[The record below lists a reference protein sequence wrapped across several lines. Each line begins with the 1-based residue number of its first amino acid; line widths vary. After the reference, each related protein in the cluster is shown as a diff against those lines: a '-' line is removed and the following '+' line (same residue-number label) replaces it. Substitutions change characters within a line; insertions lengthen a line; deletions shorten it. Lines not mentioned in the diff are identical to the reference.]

1 MKKISVFFW
10 LLFIVSIS
18 AQTKWVIDPMHSNIG
33 FKISHMGI
41 SLVEGEFNDFSGT
54 ITSSK
59 DDFSDAQAE
68 LTIKTASIN
77 TDVPARD
84 NHLKS
89 PDFFDAQKYP
99 EIKFSSNKIERTF
112 GNNYIISGNLTMHG
126 VTKPISLEVTFVGQ
140 AYEEQMKVQKAGFL
154 VKGVLNRDEFGISYN
169 APMPN
174 GAPMIGREV
183 KLNISLETIKQ

>member
-33 FKISHMGI
+33 FQISHMGI
-41 SLVEGEFNDFSGT
+41 SLVEGEFNEFSGT

-68 LTIKTASIN
+68 ITIKTASIN

-84 NHLKS
+84 NHLRS
-89 PDFFDAQKYP
+89 PEFFDAEKYP
-99 EIKFSSNKIERTF
+99 EIKFESTKIERTF
-112 GNNYIISGNLTMHG
+112 GNNYSISGNLTMHG
-126 VTKPISLEVTFVGQ
+126 VTKPVTLNVTFLGQ
-140 AYEEQMKVQKAGFL
+140 AYESQMKVQKAGFI
-154 VKGVLNRDEFGISYN
+154 VKGVLNRDDFGINYN
-169 APMPN
+169 APMPS

-183 KLNISLETIKQ
+183 NLNITLELIKQ

>member
-10 LLFIVSIS
+10 LLFVVSIS

-41 SLVEGEFNDFSGT
+41 SLVEGEFNEFNGT

-59 DDFSDAQAE
+59 EDFSDAQAE
-68 LTIKTASIN
+68 LTIKTASVN
-77 TDVPARD
+77 TDVPNRD
-84 NHLKS
+84 NHLRS

-126 VTKPISLEVTFVGQ
+126 VTKPISLEVTFLGQ
-140 AYEEQMKVQKAGFL
+140 AYEEQMKVQKSGFL

-169 APMPN
+169 AQMPN
-174 GAPMIGREV
+174 GAPMIGRDV

>member
-18 AQTKWVIDPMHSNIG
+18 AKTKWVIDPMHSNIG
-33 FKISHMGI
+33 FQISHMGI
-41 SLVEGEFNDFSGT
+41 SLVEGEFNEFSGT

-77 TDVPARD
+77 TDVPDRD

-89 PDFFDAQKYP
+89 PDFFDVQKYP

-126 VTKPISLEVTFVGQ
+126 VTKPISLEVTFLGQ
-140 AYEEQMKVQKAGFL
+140 AYEPQMKVQKAGFL

-169 APMPN
+169 ASMPN

>member
-169 APMPN
+169 APIPN